1 MQKFLL
7 ITLLLCGAAFGL
19 SYLKEIDRLER
30 DEDPTSSGRRLILI
44 AFCSLGLSFLFTLLS
59 ADAGII
65 MLTLSVL
72 LLTILSGVTAGQWY
86 AWRVYCHRNPDL
98 LEEE

>member
-1 MQKFLL
+1 MQKFFLINFLL
-7 ITLLLCGAAFGL
+7 FGAAFGL

-30 DEDPTSSGRRLILI
+30 DEDPSRSGKRLVVI
-44 AFCSLGLSFLFTLLS
+44 ALCALGLSFVFTLLS

-65 MLTLSVL
+65 LLTLSVL
-72 LLTILSGVTAGQWY
+72 MLAILTGITAGQWY

-98 LEEE
+98 FAEE